1 MRYLLVKVEGFRFKY
16 FHLES
21 CGISVIQWFIFFLI

>member
-1 MRYLLVKVEGFRFKY
+1 MIGVEGFRFKY

-21 CGISVIQWFIFFLI
+21 CGISVVLWFIVIVI